1 MRFRIRFTGER
12 IVRLTSS
19 RVLLPTGTVFY
30 VSGLVAI
37 LNGSGQAWIAISV
50 RMVALILL
58 AWWAFRKRSLTAWI
72 FWSMLAGVEVGMD
85 APSFALHLKIFSD
98 LFLRLIQMIVAPLIL
113 CILVTGIGRHGSS
126 RDVSRLAL
134 KSLVYF
140 EVLTT
145 VALVIG
151 LLAIHVSKA
160 GVGLAPIA
168 TTTSK
173 AVQRP
178 PAPQLTWENSLL
190 DAVPENL
197 AKSIAENHVLQVA
210 IFAILFSIAAGR
222 LKEEQKRPLLAFF
235 ESATAVMFQLTNLVM
250 YVAPLAVGG
259 ALAYVVAHSGLGVMI
274 GLGNL
279 LLTLYAAIAAFVI
292 LGMLP
297 VALLARVPLR
307 RFLFAVAE
315 PAAIAFAT
323 STSEAALPVAMER
336 MEQMGVSGK
345 IVGFVIPTGY
355 SFNLAGSCLYLSLAA
370 VFLAQ
375 AGGIHLTFASQ
386 LIMLWTM
393 MLTSKGIA
401 GIPRAVF
408 LVLMATASSFRL
420 PIELLPV
427 LLGID
432 PLMDMGRSAV
442 NVIGNCL
449 ATVVIARWEGSPLQ
463 IRSAEPLP

>member
-1 MRFRIRFTGER
+1 MPPRLRSTQFR
-12 IVRLTSS
+12 
-19 RVLLPTGTVFY
+19 
-30 VSGLVAI
+30 
-37 LNGSGQAWIAISV
+37 
-50 RMVALILL
+50 
-58 AWWAFRKRSLTAWI
+58 
-72 FWSMLAGVEVGMD
+72 
-85 APSFALHLKIFSD
+85 
-98 LFLRLIQMIVAPLIL
+98 LR
-113 CILVTGIGRHGSS
+113 GIGRHGSS

-160 GVGLAPIA
+160 GVGLAPL
-168 TTTSK
+168 
-173 AVQRP
+173 
-178 PAPQLTWENSLL
+178 APTASSALQQPTASQLTWENTLL

-197 AKSIAENHVLQVA
+197 AKSVAENHVLQVV
-210 IFAILFSIAAGR
+210 IFAILFGIAAGR
-222 LKEEQKRPLLAFF
+222 LKEKQKQPLLAFF
-235 ESATAVMFQLTNLVM
+235 ESATAAMFQLTNLVM

-259 ALAYVVAHSGLGVMI
+259 ALAYVVAHSGFAVMI
-274 GLGNL
+274 GLGQL
-279 LLTLYAAIAAFVI
+279 LLTLYAAIAAFAI

-297 VALLARVPLR
+297 IALLFRVPLR
-307 RFLFAVAE
+307 RFLVAVAE

-336 MEQMGVSGK
+336 MEQLGVSGK

-375 AGGIHLTFASQ
+375 AGGIHLTLASQ

-393 MLTSKGIA
+393 MFTSKGIA

-408 LVLMATASSFRL
+408 LVLMATASSFHL

-432 PLMDMGRSAV
+432 PLMDMGRSGV

-449 ATVVIARWEGSPLQ
+449 ASVVIARWEGSPLQ
-463 IRSAEPLP
+463 FQPAEPLR